1 MTTRD
6 ELTAIRE
13 SAGIF
18 SLDDRAFLRI
28 TGEDATRWL
37 NGMVTNSIQSLAPG
51 EGNYNFLLNAQGR
64 IQGDCTI
71 YRLPETAQPA
81 FLLET
86 DTGQIDTIEPLLDKF
101 IIMDDVQLER
111 GLEIEGIAPT
121 TRGIGLLGFRATE
134 FLAQLIEERY
144 EVPLLSDPEPG
155 KVLLTFANG
164 SKLSVLAPRA
174 TGTPYYEL
182 WDFNDNGMDIAREFL
197 IQDLGATKI
206 SLETLEAY
214 RVLSGTPRFG
224 KDIRERDLP
233 QETNQTHALH
243 FTKGC
248 YLGQEIVERIHSRG
262 QVHRTFTG
270 LRLTALPTTLP
281 APLTSEDKAV
291 GEITSAAIVPLP
303 EGDAILALGYAR
315 REALDRNTPLT
326 YEGGTATPAALPF
339 TPS

>member
-1 MTTRD
+1 MTTKD

-18 SLDDRAFLRI
+18 PLDDRAFLRI

-71 YRLPETAQPA
+71 YRLPETAQPV

-86 DTGQIDTIEPLLDKF
+86 DAAQIDTIEPLLDKF

-111 GLEIEGIAPT
+111 GLEIEGIDPT
-121 TRGIGLLGFRATE
+121 TKGIGLLGIRATE
-134 FLAQLIEERY
+134 FLTQLVSEMY
-144 EVPLLSDPEPG
+144 EVPLFSDPQPG

-164 SKLSVLAPRA
+164 SKLSVIAPPA
-174 TGTPYYEL
+174 TKMPYYEL
-182 WDFNDNGMDIAREFL
+182 WDFNDNGMDIAKDYL
-197 IQDLGATKI
+197 TQDLGAAKF
-206 SLETLEAY
+206 SSETLEAF
-214 RVLSGTPRFG
+214 RILEGRPRFG

-270 LRLTALPTTLP
+270 FRLTALPTTLP
-281 APLTSEDKAV
+281 APLTTDGKPT
-291 GEITSAAIVPLP
+291 GELTSAVIVPLP

-326 YEGGTATPAALPF
+326 YEGGTATSATLPF

>member
-1 MTTRD
+1 MTTKD

-18 SLDDRAFLRI
+18 PLDDRAFLRI

-71 YRLPETAQPA
+71 YREPGQGDATY
-81 FLLET
+81 LLES
-86 DTGQIDTIEPLLDKF
+86 DKSQIETIQHHLDKF
-101 IIMDDVQLER
+101 IIMDDVELSPAMTEKL
-111 GLEIEGIAPT
+111 GLLVVGAGALGTLDVGFIWPPTPISMSYSKVANDGVEGDEIVLSIAPN
-121 TRGIGLLGFRATE
+121 R
-134 FLAQLIEERY
+134 
-144 EVPLLSDPEPG
+144 
-155 KVLLTFANG
+155 
-164 SKLSVLAPRA
+164 
-174 TGTPYYEL
+174 YEL
-182 WDFNDNGMDIAREFL
+182 WGDQSHIAWMSS
-197 IQDLGATKI
+197 LGERQVTPEAI
-206 SLETLEAY
+206 EALRILEG
-214 RVLSGTPRFG
+214 RPKFG

-270 LRLTALPTTLP
+270 FRLTALPPTLP
-281 APLTSEDKAV
+281 APLTSEGKPA

-303 EGDAILALGYAR
+303 EGDTVLALGYAR

-326 YEGGTATPAALPF
+326 YEGGTATPATLPF